1 MRTIKFRA
9 WDDGKKEWLLGY
21 EYPNLG
27 GFSLDGE
34 CVLMGEWANVCT
46 SFMFENNN
54 RKRTDLKL
62 MQFTGLKD
70 KNEKEIYEGDIVSY
84 DRGVG
89 NWTGKRMSTTH
100 TIVFSEEV
108 FAFVMDYGSSYIKL
122 RKHWNYI
129 YEVIGN
135 IYENPEL
142 LSTPTAV
149 L

>member
-9 WDDGKKEWLLGY
+9 WSEECYDEENDSYVFEMISADRLAISECNLLQ
-21 EYPNLG
+21 
-27 GFSLDGE
+27 DQ
-34 CVLMGEWANVCT
+34 
-46 SFMFENNN
+46 
-54 RKRTDLKL
+54 LKQTEKFRL
-62 MQFTGLKD
+62 MQFTGLQD
-70 KNEKEIYEGDIVSY
+70 KNGKEIYEGDIVVY

-135 IYENPEL
+135 IYENPEP
-142 LSTPTAV
+142 LSTPAAV

>member
-9 WDDGKKEWLLGY
+9 WCEECHDEESDSYVFEMISSDRLVISEYNLLK
-21 EYPNLG
+21 
-27 GFSLDGE
+27 DQ
-34 CVLMGEWANVCT
+34 
-46 SFMFENNN
+46 
-54 RKRTDLKL
+54 LKQTEKFRL
-62 MQFTGLKD
+62 MQFIGLQD
-70 KNEKEIYEGDIVSY
+70 KNGKEIYEGDIVVY

-135 IYENPEL
+135 IYEHSYL
-142 LSTPTAV
+142 LKP
-149 L
+149 